1 MISFAREKVQEI
13 SKLMADK
20 SVGGYKKFVLSFL
33 RGMFLG
39 SLILIF
45 GGYVTYRVAYFEKVL
60 PGLLIASIDLSG
72 ASTEEALY
80 VLGSEI
86 DDYIANNPDLT
97 LTYEEY
103 SWSLPLKD
111 FDVSLDEEGTKN
123 ILMSFG
129 RSGSLLKQLSDQWR
143 MFYVGENIPLS
154 LSMNVDLLNDFVAT
168 ASAEISNPAIPPRVY
183 KGEYYN
189 PDTKS
194 VIVAEKGV
202 PGDEVNTQEIIE
214 VINARLSR
222 LENIVFPLST
232 SVVVDEVTNAQLER
246 SVERAK
252 KLLGKSLL
260 IKHNDEQTKDN
271 RKWTLYDKDLISF
284 LSIVDDFNTEKIDSY
299 VALISESVDRPSQN
313 ALFQFD
319 EYEDKVVSFKP
330 AKNGLSVQTD
340 KLRLSLQEE
349 IESLIENS
357 EANFIEVAVYETA
370 PTITNSEV
378 NDLGIQTLLGHGES
392 TYYHS
397 SVSRRHNVEFAAGK
411 LNGVLVPPG
420 EEFSFN
426 RTLGEVSQATG
437 FKQALIIKE
446 GRTLLDDGGGV
457 CQDSTT
463 MFRAILDAGL
473 PITSW
478 QNHSFRV
485 GYYEQNSKPGFD
497 ATVFSPAPDLRFIND
512 TPNHILIQTR
522 ANNMKLEYDLFGTD
536 DERRVTIS
544 NYAQWDAS
552 PPPPDLYQD
561 DPTLPAGEI
570 KKVESAV
577 PGLKTKF
584 DYTVTRDGETIFE
597 KTFYSVYQPW
607 QAVYMR
613 GTGG

>member
-13 SKLMADK
+13 RKMMVSE
-20 SVGGYKKFVLSFL
+20 SVLGYRKFILSFL

-39 SLILIF
+39 SLVLVF
-45 GGYVTYRVAYFEKVL
+45 GGYIIFRIAYFEKVL
-60 PGLLIASIDLSG
+60 PGLMIANIDLSG
-72 ASTEEALY
+72 SSTKEALY
-80 VLGSEI
+80 ILASAVG
-86 DDYIANNPDLT
+86 DYVENNPDLT
-97 LTYEEY
+97 LTYEEF
-103 SWSLPLKD
+103 SWSLPLDD
-111 FDVSLDEEGTKN
+111 FNISLDEEGVKN
-123 ILMSFG
+123 IIISSG
-129 RSGSLLKQLSDQWR
+129 RSGSVLKQLSDQWQT
-143 MFYVGENIPLS
+143 FYFGKNIPLP
-154 LSMNVDLLNDFVAT
+154 LLINTDLLNDFVAT

-194 VIVAEKGV
+194 LVVAERGV
-202 PGDEVNTQEIIE
+202 PGDEVDVNVVVETIISQ
-214 VINARLSR
+214 LSK
-222 LENIVFPLST
+222 LGGVDFPLST
-232 SVVVDEVTNAQLER
+232 FRVLDEVTDVQLEN
-246 SVERAK
+246 SVERARG
-252 KLLGKSLL
+252 LLGKSIL

-271 RKWTLYDKDLISF
+271 REWTLYDKDLISF
-284 LSIVDDFNTEKIDSY
+284 LSITDDYDVEKIDLY
-299 VALISESVDRPSQN
+299 IALISESVDRPSQN

-319 EYEDKVVSFKP
+319 ESLKKVVSFKP
-330 AKNGLSVQTD
+330 AKNGLKVQTD
-340 KLRLSLQEE
+340 QLRLSLQEE
-349 IESLIENS
+349 IKSLIDGD
-357 EANFIEVAVYETA
+357 EANTIKVVVYETA
-370 PTITNSEV
+370 PAITNSEV
-378 NDLGIQTLLGHGES
+378 NDLGIETLLGHGES

-397 SVSRRHNVEFAAGK
+397 SYSRRHNVEFAAGK

-426 RTLGEVSQATG
+426 RALGEVSQATG

-446 GRTLLDDGGGV
+446 GQTLLDDGGGV

-478 QNHSFRV
+478 RNHSFRV

-497 ATVFSPAPDLRFIND
+497 ATVFTPLPDLRFIND
-512 TPNHILIQTR
+512 TKNHILIQTR
-522 ANNMKLEYDLFGTD
+522 ANNMKLEYDLYGTD
-536 DERRVTIS
+536 DGREALIS

-584 DYTVTRDGETIFE
+584 DYTVTREGEIIFK

-613 GTGG
+613 GTGS

>member
-1 MISFAREKVQEI
+1 MI
-13 SKLMADK
+13 
-20 SVGGYKKFVLSFL
+20 
-33 RGMFLG
+33 
-39 SLILIF
+39 
-45 GGYVTYRVAYFEKVL
+45 TN
-60 PGLLIASIDLSG
+60 IDLSG
-72 ASTEEALY
+72 LSTKEALY
-80 VLGSEI
+80 VLTSAVG
-86 DDYIANNPDLT
+86 DYIENNPDLT
-97 LTYEEY
+97 LTYEEF
-103 SWSLPLKD
+103 SWSLPLDD
-111 FDVSLDEEGTKN
+111 FNISLDEEVIKN
-123 ILMSFG
+123 IIISSG
-129 RSGSLLKQLSDQWR
+129 RSGSVLKQLSDQWQ
-143 MFYVGENIPLS
+143 MFYLGKNVSLP
-154 LSMNVDLLNDFVAT
+154 LSMNTDLLNDFVAT

-183 KGEYYN
+183 KGGYYN

-194 VIVAEKGV
+194 LVVAERGV
-202 PGDEVNTQEIIE
+202 PGDEVDVSVVVETIISQ
-214 VINARLSR
+214 LSK
-222 LENIVFPLST
+222 LGGVDFPLST
-232 SVVVDEVTNAQLER
+232 SKVLDEVTDAQLMN

-252 KLLGKSLL
+252 GLLGKSIL
-260 IKHNDEQTKDN
+260 IEHNDEQTKDN
-271 RKWTLYDKDLISF
+271 RKWVLYDKDLISF
-284 LSIVDDFNTEKIDSY
+284 LSITDNYDVEKIDSY
-299 VALISESVDRPSQN
+299 IALISESVDRPSQN

-319 EYEDKVVSFKP
+319 EELKKVMSFKP
-330 AKNGLSVQTD
+330 AKNGLRVQTD

-349 IESLIENS
+349 IESLIDGD
-357 EANFIEVAVYETA
+357 EANTIKVVLNETA
-370 PTITNSEV
+370 PEITNSEV
-378 NDLGIQTLLGHGES
+378 NSLGIETLLGHGES

-397 SVSRRHNVEFAAGK
+397 SYSRRHNVEFAAGK

-497 ATVFSPAPDLRFIND
+497 ATVFSPVPDLRFINN
-512 TPNHILIQTR
+512 TPNYILIQTR

-536 DERRVTIS
+536 DGRMATIS
-544 NYAQWDAS
+544 NYTQWGAS

-561 DPTLPAGEI
+561 DPTLPVGEI

-613 GTGG
+613 GTGS